1 MTKAATPRRTAVQNR
16 LVAVS
21 HPLRAEVLRILVERP
36 ASPVEIAHEL
46 GVPTPNVSHHA
57 KRLVELDCA
66 ELAEERKVR
75 GAIQHFYRAT
85 EIAFVSQDEWGQMEP
100 REAMGFLA
108 GIMQTILADYLASE
122 KAELIGSDADFHLT
136 RTPISIDQEGLE
148 EGLKIF
154 ENARLAMMEVE
165 RRSAERSRGQ
175 GTQTFTTSS
184 SLGLFKTPQPGKGS
198 ISV

>member
-1 MTKAATPRRTAVQNR
+1 MTKSLQRQSATQNR

-66 ELAEERKVR
+66 ELAEERKVQ
-75 GAIQHFYRAT
+75 GAIQHIYRAT
-85 EIAFVSQDEWGQMEP
+85 ERALVSMEEWEQMHP
-100 REAMGFLA
+100 GEAMGFIA
-108 GIMQTILADYLASE
+108 EVMQMILNDYLASE
-122 KAELIGSDADFHLT
+122 RAEIIGKDPDFHLT

-148 EGLKIF
+148 EGLEIF
-154 ENARLAMMEVE
+154 ENARLAMVEVE
-165 RRSAERSRGQ
+165 RRSAERSRESG
-175 GTQTFTTSS
+175 GTTFPASS
-184 SLGLFKTPQPGKGS
+184 ALGLFKMPSTQ
-198 ISV
+198 